1 MATATAT
8 IVFTD
13 VERSTEVRARIG
25 EAVADRLFLDHERLL
40 VSIVERRGGRVLKKA
55 GDGVMAAFES
65 ASDAV
70 IAATDMQRAVTR
82 QNGDIRIRIGIAA
95 GDVSWEEGDCFGLPV
110 AIAARLESAAEGG
123 QILVS
128 QVVRWLAGDRAGAAF
143 EPVGALELKGIP
155 EPIDAFCVPWRAS
168 GDEDQFERVPL
179 PPAMSGTSGGGFVG
193 RVSEWHA
200 LDEAWQ
206 QALTGSR
213 RVMLLGGEPGAGKTR
228 LAFEFARRCHDDG
241 AAVLFGGCDA
251 QLLLPYQPWVQ
262 AIDHLLRTLP
272 PDQLDEALLNS
283 LGVLHPLLPRL
294 GRPSTPSA
302 PTPAFVDT
310 DAERYRLFSAVDAL
324 FAEASARWPVV
335 LVLDDIHW
343 GGAQTLA
350 LLTYIARSTSPGP
363 ALVIA
368 TFRDVADEVT
378 GPLTT
383 MLADLR
389 RVEHV
394 GRVRVEGLDEERVA
408 ELFQQATG
416 HPLGDELRE
425 VAADVTRRSRGNAFF
440 AGELWRH
447 LTSSGAIARVGD
459 RWDVRASLEVAGI
472 PESVREVVAERLERL
487 PFPVRKLAELVAVA
501 GTRVDLAV
509 VRTAADMPEA
519 EVTAGLDALVSAGL
533 LEALTKPRLTYQFSH
548 AIVRD
553 TVDAGI
559 PAGAQAQLH
568 LRVAEAIEAL
578 HEGDRRPV
586 FAELAQHYN
595 AAAPL
600 GVAGKA
606 VYYARRAAE
615 HALQAVA
622 SEEAVALLQSA
633 LEHTLPGSLARAE
646 LLVTLGDAEHKLG
659 NFGRAVD
666 VATEAFDL
674 AFAAGDA
681 KTAGEAAI
689 CVESALQTPGL
700 PGHPAVEMLGKA
712 IALTGDDGTS
722 MRARLEAAYAEAL
735 HLSGRGAE
743 GRVHLRSALDLARR
757 SDDGALIVALE
768 SAVIMTD
775 DPHECLAYGNELEEV
790 AKRNGDVWGQLYATV
805 NHLRAYVML
814 GELDNAA
821 VVLARH
827 GPLAQEFRVSLAGL
841 QTCVFEHILAL
852 AAGRFDDAEDAA
864 ERAFEVAAPT
874 QPAAAGVY
882 GMQMFAVRREQG
894 RLAEVAPVLEAVARQ
909 DSGGA
914 AWKPGLAMLH
924 AEVGMLDDA
933 RRHFDELA
941 AGDFKGVP
949 HDAVWPASVSF
960 LADACL
966 ALEDKAAAEKL
977 YELMSPLQ
985 GFALQ
990 VAMTTCLGPA
1000 DRLLG
1005 GLAELI
1011 GRPDDADRHFAAA
1024 LAISDRAQSPVW
1036 RARAL
1041 HDWGRV
1047 LARRGDVRS
1056 AELFAEAGEIAERC
1070 GMTILAESAR
1080 ALSRPK
1086 LSVVESSATP
1096 DVIARPLG
1104 LSGREVDVLRL
1115 VAQGRSNREI
1125 GEALT
1130 ISSNTAANH
1139 VRSILQKTGCANR
1152 AEAAAFAAQND
1163 LLT

>member
-25 EAVADRLFLDHERLL
+25 EAVADRLFLNHERLL

-70 IAATDMQRAVTR
+70 IAATEMQRAVTR
-82 QNGDIRIRIGIAA
+82 QKGDICIRIGVAA

-128 QVVRWLAGDRAGAAF
+128 QVVRWLAGDRAGATF

-155 EPIDAFCVPWRAS
+155 DPIDAFCVPWRVEA
-168 GDEDQFERVPL
+168 DEADQIERVPL
-179 PPAMSGTSGGGFVG
+179 PPAMSAASAGGFVG
-193 RVSEWHA
+193 RVTEWHA
-200 LDEAWQ
+200 LDEAWRS
-206 QALTGSR
+206 ALTGTR

-262 AIDHLLRTLP
+262 TIDHLLRTLP
-272 PDQLDEALLNS
+272 PDQIDESVVNS

-294 GRPSTPSA
+294 GVPTTSSA
-302 PTPAFVDT
+302 PTPALVDT

-324 FAEASARWPVV
+324 FVEASARWPVV

-350 LLTYIARSTSPGP
+350 LLSYIARSGSPGP

-394 GRVRVEGLDEERVA
+394 GRIRVEGFDEQRVA

-416 HPLGDELRE
+416 HPLGEELRGI
-425 VAADVTRRSRGNAFF
+425 AAEVTRRSRGNAFF

-459 RWDVRASLEVAGI
+459 RWDIRASLDVAGI
-472 PESVREVVAERLERL
+472 PESVREVVAERLARL
-487 PFPVRKLAELVAVA
+487 PFQVRRLAELVAIA
-501 GTRVDLAV
+501 GARVDLGV

-519 EVTAGLDALVSAGL
+519 DVTAGLDALVSAGL
-533 LEALTKPRLTYQFSH
+533 LEAITRPRLTYQFSH

-568 LRVAEAIEAL
+568 LRVAEAFEAL

-595 AAAPL
+595 AAAAL

-633 LEHTLPGSLARAE
+633 LEHTAPGSIARAE

-659 NFGRAVD
+659 NFERALHL
-666 VATEAFDL
+666 ATEAFDI

-681 KTAGEAAI
+681 QTAGEAAI
-689 CVESALQTPGL
+689 CVENALQTPGL
-700 PGHPAVEMLGKA
+700 PGHAAVEMIGKA
-712 IALTGDDGTS
+712 IALTGDSGTS

-743 GRVHLRSALDLARR
+743 GRAHLQPALEIARR

-768 SAVIMTD
+768 AAVIMTD
-775 DPHECLAYGNELEEV
+775 DPHDCLAYGNELEEV

-805 NHLRAYVML
+805 NQLRSYVML
-814 GELDNAA
+814 GELDHAA
-821 VVLARH
+821 TVLARH
-827 GPLAQEFRVSLAGL
+827 GPMAEAFGVSLAGV

-852 AAGRFDDAEDAA
+852 AAGRFDDAEAAA
-864 ERAFEVAAPT
+864 ERTFEIAAPT

-894 RLAEVAPVLEAVARQ
+894 RLAQVAPVLEAVARQ

-941 AGDFKGVP
+941 AGGFRGVP

-966 ALEDKAAAEKL
+966 ALEDTAAAATL
-977 YELMSPLQ
+977 YELMTPL
-985 GFALQ
+985 GGYALQ

-1011 GRPDDADRHFAAA
+1011 GRSEDADRHFAAA
-1024 LAISDRAQSPVW
+1024 LAIADRAQSPVW

-1041 HDWGRV
+1041 HDWARV
-1047 LARRGDVRS
+1047 LARRGDARS
-1056 AELFAEAGEIAERC
+1056 AECFAEAGTLAERC
-1070 GMTILAESAR
+1070 GMTALAASAR
-1080 ALSRPK
+1080 ALARPK
-1086 LSVVESSATP
+1086 LSVVDSPTTP
-1096 DVIARPLG
+1096 DAKQLPDG

-1130 ISSNTAANH
+1130 ISANTAANH

-1152 AEAAAFAAQND
+1152 AEAAAFAARND
-1163 LLT
+1163 LL